1 MVGCYRRRALIFCL
15 AAPVMAPIAVAVD
28 QEEPYAL
35 IAGTVFRPP
44 GVAMPSVEVVL
55 TPHAEG
61 EAKKG
66 KKPKVQRQTS
76 NYRGEFSF
84 RVPAKPMRYTLSV
97 RSSSYK
103 PLTKTVQVAGE
114 ERQDVSLM
122 LESGQ

>member
-1 MVGCYRRRALIFCL
+1 MVNALACCL
-15 AAPVMAPIAVAVD
+15 LAVLALSAD
-28 QEEPYAL
+28 ESYAL
-35 IAGTVFRPP
+35 IAGSVFRPN
-44 GVAMPSVEVVL
+44 GTSMPSVEVLL
-55 TPHAEG
+55 TPHAEE

-97 RSSSYK
+97 RPSGFK
-103 PLTKTVQVAGE
+103 PLTKTVEVAGD

-122 LESGQ
+122 LEPGA